1 MPEDPAEARTQPG
14 LGAIIKKRWRGWLR
28 AIHRDFG
35 YLAVGF
41 TLIYALSGIA
51 INHIKDW
58 DPNFHSSER
67 SLTIAPIP
75 ADASDDAAV
84 AQVIAAT
91 GTGKP
96 DDVFRAGDEIRLDYS
111 NGTQVTAIGDTGQV
125 TVQAREA
132 RFFLRVA
139 NWLHYNRG
147 KKAWTYVADL
157 YAVMLLYLAISGMF
171 MIKGK
176 LGLKWRGTILV
187 GIGIAAPMSYVI
199 LSGGPSANN
208 AKVADAP
215 AAVEPAAKPTEP
227 AAAPALPD
235 DPFARPKPR
244 VTPPTTP
251 Q

>member
-1 MPEDPAEARTQPG
+1 MPDDLVEARASSG

-67 SLTIAPIP
+67 SLTIAPVP
-75 ADASDDAAV
+75 ADASDEAAV

-96 DDVFRAGDEIRLDYS
+96 DDVFRAGDEIRLGYS
-111 NGTQVTAIGDTGQV
+111 DGTQVTVIGDTGQI
-125 TVQAREA
+125 TVQARSP

-157 YAVMLLYLAISGMF
+157 YAVMLLYLAISGLF

-176 LGLKWRGTILV
+176 LGLKWRGMILV
-187 GIGIAAPMSYVI
+187 GIGIAGPLSYVL
-199 LSGGPSANN
+199 LSGGPNANN

-215 AAVEPAAKPTEP
+215 VAEP
-227 AAAPALPD
+227 AAAPPAAPPVPD
-235 DPFARPKPR
+235 DEFARPKPR
-244 VTPPTTP
+244 VSPPATPSP
-251 Q
+251 

>member
-1 MPEDPAEARTQPG
+1 MPDAPAEASASVG

-51 INHIKDW
+51 INHIADW
-58 DPNFHSSER
+58 DPNFHSQER

-75 ADASDDAAV
+75 ADATDDAAV
-84 AQVIAAT
+84 GLVIAAT
-91 GTGKP
+91 RTGKP
-96 DDVFRAGDEIRLDYS
+96 DDVFRAGDEIRLGYS
-111 NGTQVTAIGDTGQV
+111 DGTAVTAIGDTGQI
-125 TVQAREA
+125 TVQARQP

-147 KKAWTYVADL
+147 KKAWTYVADI
-157 YAVMLLYLAISGMF
+157 YAVMLLYLAISGIF
-171 MIKGK
+171 MIKGR

-187 GIGIAAPMSYVI
+187 GIGIAAPLTYVV
-199 LSGGPSANN
+199 LSGGPTANN

-215 AAVEPAAKPTEP
+215 AAKPAEPAP
-227 AAAPALPD
+227 APPD
-235 DPFARPKPR
+235 DELARPKPR
-244 VTPPTTP
+244 VP
-251 Q
+251 